1 MEPIGT
7 ITQYF
12 PFIDEETKNILEN
25 IMAEASDYYDFVH
38 RLRDLILTTNSPVM
52 VAYFA
57 IHHSMIA
64 LDYKHIDK
72 IREKYGQHPVLGPNL
87 FFSSAY
93 QGTYEDV
100 KKVHELAD
108 AVLATQPED
117 WISLEMNF
125 MKFEADMVN
134 YPASMYQTKT
144 LDKIRELI
152 DSDSRFG
159 FYEITLNDFLAL
171 HAQIDG
177 DSEALIRCIDRGL
190 NFAKEFDDRLRM
202 AHLLIRKSSIITNQ
216 DRNNARKLLE
226 QAYQIVNSSLEIP
239 VFYSEILY
247 NLSILDAIRGE
258 FDSAIR
264 RCLEAATIRERAGLN
279 TGNASY
285 YLSLFY
291 NAIGEPASGL
301 EWGRMAEDQFKSRP
315 NLINRAMLNQIWSLI
330 LLKRVTEAQALIDMS
345 RESILKSGDV
355 NQIAWL
361 HFVTGV
367 FELEQGDPPLALSSV
382 EQGLRIYEQQG
393 SSSLMELFFLHQL
406 AKIETLSCGS
416 EEDAV
421 SPSLAIL
428 EDRALSEDL
437 PGILG
442 QALLLKADLAILGND
457 EALLREIIPQLR
469 ALSDQENLQFLKPY
483 FDSLLRRL

>member
-1 MEPIGT
+1 MDPIGT

-12 PFIDEETKNILEN
+12 PFIDEETKNVLEE
-25 IMAEASDYYDFVH
+25 IMAEASEYYDFVH
-38 RLRDLILTTNSPVM
+38 KLRDSVLNNDSPVM
-52 VAYFA
+52 VVYFA

-72 IREKYGQHPVLGPNL
+72 IEEKYGHHQILGPNL

-100 KKVHELAD
+100 VKVHELAD

-190 NFAKEFDDRLRM
+190 HFAKEFDDRLRT
-202 AHLLIRKSSIITNQ
+202 AHLLIRKSNIIMRQ
-216 DRNNARKLLE
+216 DRNHSRELLE
-226 QAYQIVNSSLEIP
+226 QAYQITDSCLEIP
-239 VFYSEILY
+239 VFYAEILY

-264 RCLEAATIRERAGLN
+264 CCLETVTIRERAGLS
-279 TGNASY
+279 TANAAY

-291 NAIGEPASGL
+291 NVIGEPASGL

-330 LLKRVTEAQALIDMS
+330 LLKRITEAQALTDLS
-345 RESILKSGDV
+345 REPILKSGDV

-367 FELEQGDPPLALSSV
+367 FELEQGDPSLALSSV
-382 EQGLRIYEQQG
+382 EQGLRIYEEEG
-393 SSSLMELFFLHQL
+393 SSLLMELFFLYQL
-406 AKIETLSCGS
+406 AKIEILSCS
-416 EEDAV
+416 LEEVV

-428 EDRALSEDL
+428 EEKALSEDL

-442 QALLLKADLAILGND
+442 LVLLLKAEIGIMTND
-457 EALLREIIPQLR
+457 DALLREIIPHLQL
-469 ALSDQENLQFLKPY
+469 LSEKENLQFLKPF
-483 FDSLLRRL
+483 FDSLSRRL